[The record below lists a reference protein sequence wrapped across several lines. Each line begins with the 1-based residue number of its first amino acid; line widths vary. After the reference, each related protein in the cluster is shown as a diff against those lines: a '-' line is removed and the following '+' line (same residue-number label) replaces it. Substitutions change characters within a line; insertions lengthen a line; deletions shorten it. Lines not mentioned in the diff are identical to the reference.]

1 MILEK
6 SWVGDYQSIRYL
18 AENSTLAENL
28 KTGWNPFYMA
38 GTNLPSTNTKRKFE
52 TIGRNAKRWNYPE
65 AHFTWIYL
73 ALRPSRSIFDIPN
86 MPIIK
91 LQSSDGETFPVDVD
105 IARQSVTIR
114 KMLEDLGIMEGEEED
129 DDVVLDEVVTLPNV
143 TAAILKRVIQWC
155 TYHEDDPS
163 PSDDDEAREKTTDDI
178 SSWDSDFLK
187 VRVLSDH

>member
-1 MILEK
+1 
-6 SWVGDYQSIRYL
+6 
-18 AENSTLAENL
+18 
-28 KTGWNPFYMA
+28 
-38 GTNLPSTNTKRKFE
+38 
-52 TIGRNAKRWNYPE
+52 
-65 AHFTWIYL
+65 
-73 ALRPSRSIFDIPN
+73 

-187 VRVLSDH
+187 VNQGTLFHLVLAANYLNIKGLLDITCKTVANMIKGKNPEEIRKTFNIENDFTPEEEEQIRKENEWVMEN

>member
-1 MILEK
+1 
-6 SWVGDYQSIRYL
+6 
-18 AENSTLAENL
+18 
-28 KTGWNPFYMA
+28 
-38 GTNLPSTNTKRKFE
+38 
-52 TIGRNAKRWNYPE
+52 
-65 AHFTWIYL
+65 
-73 ALRPSRSIFDIPN
+73 

-155 TYHEDDPS
+155 TYHEDDSS

>member
-1 MILEK
+1 
-6 SWVGDYQSIRYL
+6 
-18 AENSTLAENL
+18 
-28 KTGWNPFYMA
+28 
-38 GTNLPSTNTKRKFE
+38 
-52 TIGRNAKRWNYPE
+52 
-65 AHFTWIYL
+65 
-73 ALRPSRSIFDIPN
+73 

-114 KMLEDLGIMEGEEED
+114 KMLEDLGIMEGGED
-129 DDVVLDEVVTLPNV
+129 DDVVLDEVVALPNV

-163 PSDDDEAREKTTDDI
+163 PSDNDEAREKTTEDI

-187 VRVLSDH
+187 VRVLSDHWSWWDLILNFHVIFPPKIFIF

>member
-6 SWVGDYQSIRYL
+6 SWVGDYPSIRYL
-18 AENSTLAENL
+18 AENST
-28 KTGWNPFYMA
+28 
-38 GTNLPSTNTKRKFE
+38 R
-52 TIGRNAKRWNYPE
+52 GRNQQKPVQKPRWAETQSQNAHAGIPE
-65 AHFTWIYL
+65 AFTSLGFFL

-114 KMLEDLGIMEGEEED
+114 KMLEDLGIMEGGED
-129 DDVVLDEVVTLPNV
+129 DDVVLDEVVALPNV

-163 PSDDDEAREKTTDDI
+163 PSDNDEAREKTTEDI

-187 VRVLSDH
+187 VRVLSDHWS

>member
-38 GTNLPSTNTKRKFE
+38 GTNLPSTNTKRKSSKLQAE
-52 TIGRNAKRWNYPE
+52 TQNAGIPE

>member
-6 SWVGDYQSIRYL
+6 SWVGDYPSIRYL
-18 AENSTLAENL
+18 AENST
-28 KTGWNPFYMA
+28 
-38 GTNLPSTNTKRKFE
+38 R
-52 TIGRNAKRWNYPE
+52 GRNQQKRSRRTLE
-65 AHFTWIYL
+65 FQKISLHLDFFL

-114 KMLEDLGIMEGEEED
+114 KMLEDLGIMEGGED
-129 DDVVLDEVVTLPNV
+129 DDVVLDEVVALPNV

-163 PSDDDEAREKTTDDI
+163 PSDNDEAREKTTEDI

-187 VRVLSDH
+187 VRVLSDHWS